1 MFLNLKTAKLFALAT
16 GALLLPAAAHADTA
30 AFERD
35 GVSYNY
41 TTALVNGRTVITG
54 QDGAGKSFR
63 LVVGEKRVHGSYN
76 GTAIDIALRDV
87 KRSIEAVAMR

>member
-16 GALLLPAAAHADTA
+16 SAVLLPAAAHADEV

-35 GVSYNY
+35 GISYNY

-54 QDGAGKSFR
+54 KDDAGKSFR
-63 LVVGEKRVHGSYN
+63 LVVGERRVHGSYN
-76 GTAIDIALRDV
+76 GTPIDIALRDV
-87 KRSIEAVAMR
+87 KRSIETVAMR